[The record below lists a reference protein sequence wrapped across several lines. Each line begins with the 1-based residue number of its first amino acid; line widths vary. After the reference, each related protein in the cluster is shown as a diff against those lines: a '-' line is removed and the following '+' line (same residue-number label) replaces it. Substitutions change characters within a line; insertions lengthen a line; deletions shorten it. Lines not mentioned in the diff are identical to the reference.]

1 MANWSNLKA
10 AIANIVKTNGNQEIT
25 ALLLKNCLDSIIS
38 NVGANAT
45 FAGVALPTTNPGIP
59 DGPVFYFAFT
69 SGVYSNFDGAVIKN
83 VDNVRIFK
91 WDNSTWTIIDTG
103 LSNSTKVTQLINEVS
118 NELLSKVDNAVQK
131 LNEDINGITK
141 DLSEKVDR
149 ELQDLSEKVDNQKEQ
164 VDAARNEAINT
175 INKAEQNILNN
186 FNTQRVTPEMLSEST
201 LQLINSAGG
210 GVINNAADD
219 EDLYSTGGDTNVI
232 KFKDKDYNK
241 ENFSGLGRVYL
252 RKNISANKNILS
264 QDMIDKSY
272 TRYIIQYDYDLNG
285 EKITIPDG
293 CILDFQGGSISN
305 GVIYTKGL
313 NIIAPYK
320 TIFIDVD
327 VESGSTFDPNLS
339 FIDIWSNKPF
349 YRIFPAIR
357 NLIITK
363 DWTIKHGVDWVYHKL
378 YNEDTINIYGN
389 GHTIIFDTNELDGS
403 NKTTFIAGKY
413 VYIENLNIKIED
425 SSTNEKISTIID
437 CVQCTLINVYFYGY
451 NRLAVNW
458 TYVDINVDS
467 KLYVS
472 NCRLYTTSF
481 IFEHIFSE
489 VELYSSTIEILRDIR
504 SDYQSKIISCSA
516 YRNDDKSH
524 VIIKDCNIVGE
535 WELVYNGSD
544 GFRDGDI
551 YNYKQF
557 DIYNSNLRLFNITY
571 DDNKLIK
578 SSLVANYHNCHITK
592 YMACNTLNG
601 IKEINHYDCNFI
613 YDASIN
619 IYGNLPFNIISADT
633 ITFYNCNFGI
643 KSNSNSLPIITVRD
657 SAADNDSASY
667 KFIFDNC
674 NIVFESQNQNIIYNL
689 INNRYDNNVFYNSDL
704 TKAVIVRNLRLLYLD
719 DINTTYTKAVQVT
732 NGSVRYLIPAE
743 NSKLNRYTVE
753 NYNLI
758 LLKNF
763 FVILL
768 IDRMAIFYNGK
779 FYPKEVIRYGPTINR
794 PAYYVRDY
802 EVGYFYFDT
811 DLGIPIWWNGSAWIK
826 YDGTRV

>member
-1 MANWSNLKA
+1 MFFTQEDYRKIEKWLLANSRKDTEFAGAATPLKG
-10 AIANIVKTNGNQEIT
+10 NETVVLVQDGKNVKTSVKDIVDQFFLLGVSDFLNITDKYGESYISIDQAIQLIPAKARKEGQVITFLNTDGNWEIYQFIGKLNQWNNPTLWNNPFDWEKFIIDSILPDEEDLTKSLPDENGNSY
-25 ALLLKNCLDSIIS
+25 LSLK
-38 NVGANAT
+38 
-45 FAGVALPTTNPGIP
+45 
-59 DGPVFYFAFT
+59 
-69 SGVYSNFDGAVIKN
+69 
-83 VDNVRIFK
+83 
-91 WDNSTWTIIDTG
+91 
-103 LSNSTKVTQLINEVS
+103 
-118 NELLSKVDNAVQK
+118 
-131 LNEDINGITK
+131 
-141 DLSEKVDR
+141 DR
-149 ELQDLSEKVDNQKEQ
+149 EYNP
-164 VDAARNEAINT
+164 NE
-175 INKAEQNILNN
+175 
-186 FNTQRVTPEMLSEST
+186 
-201 LQLINSAGG
+201 
-210 GVINNAADD
+210 
-219 EDLYSTGGDTNVI
+219 
-232 KFKDKDYNK
+232 
-241 ENFSGLGRVYL
+241 FSGLGRVIL
-252 RKNISANKNILS
+252 RKNIVEIDDPIYGKVTKNILF
-264 QDMIDKSY
+264 QDMITQSNTIY
-272 TRYIIQYDYDLNG
+272 EIRYDFDLNG
-285 EKITIPDG
+285 NKITIPVG
-293 CILDFQGGSISN
+293 CTLDFQGGSISN
-305 GVIYTKGL
+305 GVIYAKEL

-327 VESGSTFDPNLS
+327 VESGSTFDPSLS

-378 YNEDTINIYGN
+378 YNGDTINIYGN
-389 GHTIIFDTNELDGS
+389 GHTIIFDTNELDGTR
-403 NKTTFIAGKY
+403 KTTFIAGKY

-425 SSTNEKISTIID
+425 SSTNEKIATIID
-437 CVQCTLINVYFYGY
+437 CAQCTLINVYFYGY

-489 VELYSSTIEILRDIR
+489 VELYSSTIEVLRDIR

-516 YRNDDKSH
+516 YRNDDKSR

-571 DDNKLIK
+571 DDSKLIK

-592 YMACNTLNG
+592 YMACNLLNG

-643 KSNSNSLPIITVRD
+643 KSNSNSLPIITVSD
-657 SAADNDSASY
+657 SAANNDSASY

-674 NIVFESQNQNIIYNL
+674 NIVFESQNQNITYNL
-689 INNRYDNNVFYNSDL
+689 IRNRYDNNVFYNSDL
-704 TKAVIVRNLRLLYLD
+704 TKTVIVRNLRLLYLD

-732 NGSVRYLIPAE
+732 NGSVNYLIPAE
-743 NSKLNRYTVE
+743 NSKLNSYTVE
-753 NYNLI
+753 NYNFI

-768 IDRMAIFYNGK
+768 VDRMAIFYNGK

-794 PAYYVRDY
+794 PTYYTRDY

-811 DLGIPIWWNGSAWIK
+811 DLGIPIWWNGTAWV
-826 YDGTRV
+826 DATGTTV